1 VLSFVAGLSRSS
13 LLFFG
18 LVLISTDLKVII
30 FIEVIVINP
39 RDCRSVCCKCLK
51 RLGSELTFCS
61 VFSQDTLKI
70 KQIDAIVSGI
80 NSSAFQIQRDT
91 LIKDHPEMGLKMTT
105 YLSMVVNGGELL
117 KYVNLVNTTMTENGA
132 TRQITTSSSF
142 YYDRNKLI
150 KVEEYFIE
158 VDKKKTMDWYYA
170 EDKPLYYSLQSDKA
184 ENRANLLLTMSETM
198 LKQVIK

>member
-1 VLSFVAGLSRSS
+1 MVLGGFEHFGGCTELCIFVLGFFYRLSFCATLAPSAIKNYFSIMKTT
-13 LLFFG
+13 
-18 LVLISTDLKVII
+18 LISI
-30 FIEVIVINP
+30 F
-39 RDCRSVCCKCLK
+39 L
-51 RLGSELTFCS
+51 LTFCS

>member
-1 VLSFVAGLSRSS
+1 MKTT
-13 LLFFG
+13 
-18 LVLISTDLKVII
+18 LISI
-30 FIEVIVINP
+30 F
-39 RDCRSVCCKCLK
+39 L
-51 RLGSELTFCS
+51 LTFCS